1 MLEESYK
8 NNEVVFL
15 GEVVDKLSFKDNI
28 RFVFIEWFKIN
39 NDDLNNVVLVDVLLI
54 NLWYNNIM
62 WDVLRRIFK
71 KLEVEGC
78 YFNDVIRDKVNIVR

>member
-1 MLEESYK
+1 MMLEESYK

-39 NDDLNNVVLVDVLLI
+39 NDDLNNVVLVEVLLI
-54 NLWYNNIM
+54 NL
-62 WDVLRRIFK
+62 
-71 KLEVEGC
+71 
-78 YFNDVIRDKVNIVR
+78 